1 MEKLIQQW
9 QKIFGGMV
17 AMIAVLV
24 IVTLALPAKQDATR
38 VDVHATSVA
47 VTATSQEP
55 LTPADRALYRAIFA
69 AQEKGDF
76 ASADQHIS
84 EVNSQLLLGHVL
96 AQRYLRPGYR
106 SEAAELAAWAVNF
119 ADHPAATEITRLA
132 IKRGAKIDPVVTAA
146 TSNSPLRG
154 AGYIDHLGAKSMPQG
169 WYHGL
174 TLWRAGNFA
183 AAARQFET
191 VASKNDLNPWHR
203 SAAYF
208 WAYRSYNRI
217 KSDRAATMLEFAAEY
232 KTTFYGMLANETL
245 GNSRGWMASAPY
257 VPSALRREPAVL
269 RAQALA
275 SIGREADAEVELR
288 QLFPRLSRH
297 ERKAMITLASEF
309 NLPNLQVRL
318 SQMKDLNPSEA
329 LFASYPMPSAIANA
343 QNKVDPAVIFAISR
357 QESGFRPHVA
367 SHAGAVGMMQMLP
380 STAKHVA
387 NSLSETQLASV
398 NMDHLGNLHLTNTET
413 NIRLGAAYIELL
425 MKQPMVNH
433 SLIHALAAYNA
444 GPGSVA
450 GWQRTAKNMRDP
462 LLYIE
467 SIPFGETRNYVVQVL
482 AHYWV
487 YQHLMGEPAQSLD
500 ALAEGHWPIYQG

>member
-1 MEKLIQQW
+1 MEKLVQHQ
-9 QKIFGGMV
+9 QKIFGGL
-17 AMIAVLV
+17 AATIAVLV
-24 IVTLALPAKQDATR
+24 LVTLALPAKQNPAR
-38 VDVHATSVA
+38 VDVNATSVA
-47 VTATSQEP
+47 TTDAAQEP
-55 LTPADRALYRAIFA
+55 LTPADRILYRAIFA
-69 AQEKGDF
+69 AQDKGDF
-76 ASADQHIS
+76 ATADQFMS

-96 AQRYLRPGYR
+96 SQRYLHPRYR
-106 SEAAELAAWAVNF
+106 SEAAELAAWVGNF
-119 ADHPAATEITRLA
+119 ADHPGAAEITRLA
-132 IKRGAKIDPVVTAA
+132 VSRGAKLEPVVATATA
-146 TSNSPLRG
+146 KPLRG

-174 TLWRAGNFA
+174 TLWRAGNYS

-191 VASKNDLNPWHR
+191 VASKEGLNPWHR

-208 WAYRSYNRI
+208 WAYRSYDRI
-217 KSDRAATMLEFAAEY
+217 KSARAGTMLEFAAEY
-232 KTTFYGMLANETL
+232 KTTFYGMLAGETL
-245 GNSRGWMASAPY
+245 GNSREWMASAPY

-275 SIGREADAEVELR
+275 SIGREADAETELR
-288 QLFPRLSRH
+288 HLFPRLSRH

-329 LFASYPMPSAIANA
+329 LFASYPMPAEIAKA

-367 SHAGAVGMMQMLP
+367 SHAGAVGMMQILP

-387 NSLSETQLASV
+387 RSLSETQLAAV
-398 NMDHLGNLHLTNTET
+398 NMDNLGNLHLTNAET
-413 NIRLGAAYIELL
+413 NIRLGAAYIEML
-425 MKQPMVNH
+425 MRQPMVNH

-450 GWQRTAKNMRDP
+450 GWQRTAKNINDP

-500 ALAEGHWPIYQG
+500 TLAEGAWPVYQG

>member
-1 MEKLIQQW
+1 MEKLVQHQR
-9 QKIFGGMV
+9 KIIGGM
-17 AMIAVLV
+17 IAIITVLV
-24 IVTLALPAKQDATR
+24 LVTLALPPKQNPSP
-38 VDVHATSVA
+38 VNVNVTSVA
-47 VTATSQEP
+47 VSETSQEP
-55 LTPADRALYRAIFA
+55 LTPADRILYRAIFA
-69 AQEKGDF
+69 AQDKNDF
-76 ASADQHIS
+76 ATADQFMG
-84 EVNSQLLLGHVL
+84 ELNSQLLLGHVL
-96 AQRYLRPGYR
+96 AQRYLHPRYR
-106 SEAAELAAWAVNF
+106 SDASELAAWVGNF
-119 ADHPAATEITRLA
+119 SDHPGAPEITRLA
-132 IKRGAKIDPVVTAA
+132 ISRGAKIEPITAA
-146 TSNSPLRG
+146 ATPLRG
-154 AGYIDHLGAKSMPQG
+154 AGYIDHLGTKSMPQG

-174 TLWRAGNFA
+174 TLWRAGNYA
-183 AAARQFET
+183 AAAHQFET
-191 VASKNDLNPWHR
+191 VASKEDLNPWHR

-208 WAYRSYNRI
+208 WAYRSYDRI
-217 KSDRAATMLEFAAEY
+217 KSERAGTMLEFATEY

-257 VPSALRREPAVL
+257 VPSALRRESAVL

-275 SIGREADAEVELR
+275 SIGREAEAEVELR
-288 QLFPRLSRH
+288 HLFPRLSRH

-329 LFASYPMPSAIANA
+329 LFASYPMPAEIAKV
-343 QNKVDPAVIFAISR
+343 QNEVDPAMIFAISR

-380 STAKHVA
+380 STARHVA
-387 NSLSETQLASV
+387 RSLNQTQLASV
-398 NMDHLGNLHLTNTET
+398 NMDNLGNLHLTNAET
-413 NIRLGAAYIELL
+413 NVRLGAAYIEML
-425 MKQPMVNH
+425 MKQPMVNQ

-450 GWQRTAKNMRDP
+450 GWQRTAKNIHDP

-487 YQHLMGEPAQSLD
+487 YQHLMGESAQSLD
-500 ALAEGHWPIYQG
+500 ALAAGHWPMYQG